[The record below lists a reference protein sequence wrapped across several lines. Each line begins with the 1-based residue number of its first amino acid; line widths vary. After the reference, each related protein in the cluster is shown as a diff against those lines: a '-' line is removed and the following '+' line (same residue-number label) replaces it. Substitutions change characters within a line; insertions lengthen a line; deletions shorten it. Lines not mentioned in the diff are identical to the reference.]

1 MCVKVE
7 KTQFGIIANLKGKRE
22 TNKSCTWNIL
32 PLESRL
38 TQAIKEA
45 WGPREIQVL
54 VLW

>member
-7 KTQFGIIANLKGKRE
+7 KTQFGIIANLKDKRE
-22 TNKSCTWNIL
+22 TNKYCTWNIL
-32 PLESRL
+32 PLESSL

-54 VLW
+54 DLW